1 MFLFAFLQRLFSLV
15 SLAVLGLAVWLI
27 ADWWNAERTAEALG
41 LAEPAEARLWWGL
54 GLLAFSLLGRLP
66 MLLLLGRSGPKPRA
80 SRGEGQRVPGADGAE
95 LWVEQTGRGEGPVLV
110 FTHGWGM
117 NSRIWAE
124 ARGQL
129 GGRYGLAFWD
139 LPGSGRSSR
148 PRAGFSLEG
157 FAENLHAVIDSLP
170 RERPVVLVG
179 HSIGGMTVQTFCAR
193 HPELLNRRVIGIV
206 LENTTHLNPLRT
218 MVFSRF
224 FTATQP
230 LTVGLSRLAMVISP
244 LLWLMNWQS
253 YLSGSTHLAM
263 RIAGFGDQPTREQ
276 LDRASL
282 LPTRTSPA
290 VQARGNLAMI
300 RWSITERLG
309 AIDAPALVFVG
320 SRDLVTKDHAGETI
334 ADALPQAR
342 LVRREGAGHMGPF
355 EQAGDYNEEIAVFVA
370 FVELIR
376 DRDPARADRSFAPV
390 GEPLAA
396 SGADEAGEPLR
407 DPRLGFIQPRY

>member
-15 SLAVLGLAVWLI
+15 SLAFLGAAVWLI
-27 ADWWNAERTAEALG
+27 ADWWNAERTAEALDVAG
-41 LAEPAEARLWWGL
+41 PGEGRLWWGL
-54 GLLAFSLLGRLP
+54 GLLAFSLLGRYPL
-66 MLLLLGRSGPKPRA
+66 LLLLGRSGPKPGA
-80 SRGEGQRVPGADGAE
+80 ERGEGQRVPGADGAE
-95 LWVEQTGRGEGPVLV
+95 LWVEQTGRAEGPILV

-124 ARGQL
+124 AREQL
-129 GGRYGLAFWD
+129 GGRYGLVFWD

-148 PRAGFSLEG
+148 PRAGFSLQG

-170 RERPVVLVG
+170 EHRPVVLVG

-218 MVFSRF
+218 LVFSRL
-224 FTATQP
+224 FTAAQP
-230 LTVGLSRLAMVISP
+230 LTVALSKLATVISP

-263 RIAGFGDQPTREQ
+263 RIAGFGDRPTREQ
-276 LDRASL
+276 LDRAAL
-282 LPTRTSPA
+282 LPTRTSPS

-300 RWSITERLG
+300 RWSVTERLG
-309 AIDAPALVFVG
+309 TMDVPALVFVG
-320 SRDLVTKDHAGETI
+320 SRDLVTKDDAGQTI

-342 LVRREGAGHMGPF
+342 LICRERAGHMGPV
-355 EQAGDYNEEIAVFVA
+355 EQADEYNEEIAVFVE
-370 FVELIR
+370 FLELTR
-376 DRDPARADRSFAPV
+376 ARAPSRADRSFAPL
-390 GEPLAA
+390 GDSPSEETDAA
-396 SGADEAGEPLR
+396 EDEAFAPP
-407 DPRLGFIQPRY
+407 PRPVLPRY